1 MAKVLT
7 FSRTFPAYHPKK
19 GQPTYFVEKFLQ
31 EINLIG
37 VDAFQY
43 FEGLNRNIPDK
54 IIDDFVRSLLFGWE
68 ISKGHTIISG
78 NRFKVGDYFSPRV
91 WSGKPYNSKQIIIA
105 PDIEVKKVWD
115 IEITKMKVDKGVDGI
130 TIITKIFINGM
141 HKTENYYKL
150 AQNDGLSF
158 EDLMDW
164 FPKPFKGQIICW
176 NENIEY

>member
-1 MAKVLT
+1 MAKVIT
-7 FSRTFPAYHPKK
+7 FSRVFPAYHPKK

-68 ISKGHTIISG
+68 ISKGHTIRSG

-91 WSGKPYNSKQIIIA
+91 WNGKPYNSKQIVIA
-105 PDIEVKKVWD
+105 PDIEVKKVWGFEIKTKSKDDLSGFAD
-115 IEITKMKVDKGVDGI
+115 ILIDGK
-130 TIITKIFINGM
+130 KINAVFLNKIA
-141 HKTENYYKL
+141 L
-150 AQNDGLSF
+150 NDGLELS
-158 EDLMDW
+158 ELIHW
-164 FPKPFKGQIICW
+164 FQYPKPFKGQIICW